1 MRNLTRKQRTH
12 KAAFTVTELLVL
24 VGVGAL
30 LTSVVLADFG
40 QTRLKLLQQSC
51 AANLKQWGMAMS
63 LYANDYNGC
72 IFGETFAP
80 VKLAWDDIYSPGFF
94 TRTNVYF
101 NYFGGGGSVVDTIH
115 TLRACP
121 YVAAQYGP
129 AYIDSPG
136 IHSYSMA
143 DPLMKGSQGYLD
155 YTEMNQ
161 ASSPVPNFIFLS
173 TRTIPYPS
181 QYILLIDAGK
191 SYFVHCGQVSSRATG
206 VLATP
211 NNDTTRPIDRH
222 GGGVN
227 CLFADQHVSWISYS
241 NLVQQDTVRCNAS
254 PVPNPWFAEN

>member
-40 QTRLKLLQQSC
+40 QTRLKMLQQSC
-51 AANLKQWGMAMS
+51 AANLKQWGMAFA

-72 IFGETFAP
+72 IFGEIVVP
-80 VKLAWDDIYSPGFF
+80 YKLGWDDTISPGLHV
-94 TRTNVYF
+94 TNVYF
-101 NYFGGGGSVVDTIH
+101 SYLGGQSDVAHTIR

-129 AYIDSPG
+129 AYLNTPG
-136 IHSYSMA
+136 LHSYSMA
-143 DPLMKGSQGYLD
+143 DPLMKGSYGDPY

-191 SYFVHCGQVSSRATG
+191 SYFVHCGQVSSGALG
-206 VLATP
+206 VLAIP

-241 NLVQQDTVRCNAS
+241 NIVQQDTVRCNAS

>member
-1 MRNLTRKQRTH
+1 MGNMSPRKRSR

-24 VGVGAL
+24 VGVGAVL
-30 LTSVVLADFG
+30 ASLVLADFG

-72 IFGETFAP
+72 IFGEVYAP
-80 VKLAWDDIYSPGFF
+80 IKLAWDDTVSSGLHV
-94 TRTNVYF
+94 TNVYF
-101 NYFGGGGSVVDTIH
+101 RYLGGQSDVAHTIR

-129 AYIDSPG
+129 AYLSTPG
-136 IHSYSMA
+136 LHSYSMA
-143 DPLMKGSQGYLD
+143 DPLMKGSQGFTDYL
-155 YTEMNQ
+155 EMNQ
-161 ASSPVPNFIFLS
+161 ASSPVQNFVFVS

-181 QYILLIDAGK
+181 QYLLLLDAG
-191 SYFVHCGQVSSRATG
+191 SSDFAHCGRLGSAVTTAP
-206 VLATP
+206 A
-211 NNDTTRPIDRH
+211 NDTTRPIDRH

-241 NLVQQDTVRCNAS
+241 NIVQQDMAPCQAQ
-254 PVPNPWFAEN
+254 PIPNPWFAEN